1 MRKAGIGIICAVWI
15 CGAALGGCAGG
26 SGQAGSQE
34 AGIQTAE
41 IQSALAGAETEDGEG
56 GGAAA
61 EVRESSGAAGAEPA
75 VPALEDGI
83 YTAEFDTDS
92 SMFHVSEACDGK
104 GTLTVQDGAMTIHI
118 SLGSKNIVNLYP
130 GLAEDARKEGAELLE
145 PTVDSVTYS
154 DGFTEEVYGFDVPVP
169 VLDEEF
175 DLALI
180 GKKGKWYD
188 HKVRVSDPVRVED
201 GAASPVG
208 ATPQAGAMSQAG
220 TGTLAELEDGE
231 YLAEVVLEGGTGRA
245 GVDSP
250 ARIVVEDGK
259 ARAQIVWSSPNYD
272 YMKLGEETYLPV
284 NTEGNSEFEIPVEAF
299 DVPIPVTA
307 DTVAMG
313 TPHEIEYTIRFDG
326 ASVEQVKE

>member
-34 AGIQTAE
+34 AGIRNE
-41 IQSALAGAETEDGEG
+41 
-56 GGAAA
+56 
-61 EVRESSGAAGAEPA
+61 A
-75 VPALEDGI
+75 VQDGI

-201 GAASPVG
+201 GAASQAG
-208 ATPQAGAMSQAG
+208 AASRAGAASQAGVASQDGAASQAGAMSQAG
-220 TGTLAELEDGE
+220 AGTLAELEDGE

-259 ARAQIVWSSPNYD
+259 ARARIVWSSPNYD

-313 TPHEIEYTIRFDG
+313 TPHEIEYTILFDG